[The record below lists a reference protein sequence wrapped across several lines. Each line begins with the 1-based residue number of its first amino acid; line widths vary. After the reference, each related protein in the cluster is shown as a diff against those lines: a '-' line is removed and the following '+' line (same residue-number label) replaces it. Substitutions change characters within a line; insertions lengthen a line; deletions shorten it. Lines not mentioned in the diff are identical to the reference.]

1 MTKVDAGRRPLGR
14 DTSSREGRT
23 TPHTR
28 PLSRSTLW
36 PRVLDVHREVA
47 GLRSSAKQRMRLPH
61 AHGATGA
68 SPHAIARTR
77 MAWLCG
83 QIPRLGPDDRADD
96 LGRVGRGNDDII
108 VARMTVGYEQDRVV
122 PLAPSADEGPPANG
136 GDDDLTVGGRDIGI
150 AHHDEACG
158 KHAAHGVVGHHE
170 GEETWVV
177 GQKGLWAP
185 RRRRPESRPTAW
197 RHARTGGRPTA
208 RHPAFPLNP
217 RRPPAERRALR
228 LRRQGPRQS
237 FPPRLPSAAST
248 RAPTAPRPRG

>member
-136 GDDDLTVGGRDIGI
+136 GDDDLTVGGGI
-150 AHHDEACG
+150 LGSHTTMKPAG
-158 KHAAHGVVGHHE
+158 N
-170 GEETWVV
+170 TR
-177 GQKGLWAP
+177 LM
-185 RRRRPESRPTAW
+185 ESS
-197 RHARTGGRPTA
+197 GI
-208 RHPAFPLNP
+208 
-217 RRPPAERRALR
+217 
-228 LRRQGPRQS
+228 
-237 FPPRLPSAAST
+237 T
-248 RAPTAPRPRG
+248 RARRLGWLARRDSGHLDAGAQSPAQRHGAMREQGDAPPHVIPRFR